1 MHRLIISLTDELWQA
16 LRREGYETGL
26 SYAEIV
32 RRAIEAYIRGNE
44 K

>member
-26 SYAEIV
+26 SYTEVV
-32 RRAIEAYIRGNE
+32 RRALVKYFEEA
-44 K
+44 